1 MRRRGSHGGGFTLIE
16 ILVVLVIIGLI
27 SGLAVRGLRSLA
39 KSDLRHSTA
48 QLSGAIRFLFDR
60 ASTTGQYHRLVIDV
74 TEGRYWAEVSDSK
87 FFIPRDPETE
97 TWRQKRAEIEA
108 ALDDEERQKAEDRG
122 DVASGNDSTSSDGT
136 SSSTSGGSSS
146 SSSGNASS
154 GRSLGGGSSSPL
166 GGTSD
171 DDSKVKVQ
179 DFRPKRVRFGAFQ
192 SSTLKPVQMKH
203 THVMDVYTPRMDEPV
218 TEGRAYIY
226 FFPLGQSEAAIIHLS
241 DEDGENIYSLVVH
254 PITGRVQT
262 FREYVKPP
270 YDDRMDDEGTAVVQ

>member
-1 MRRRGSHGGGFTLIE
+1 MQRRRSHSGGFTLIE
-16 ILVVLVIIGLI
+16 ILVVLVIIGI
-27 SGLAVRGLRSLA
+27 MAGLGVRGLRALA

-87 FFIPRDPETE
+87 FYVPRDPETE

-108 ALDDEERQKAEDRG
+108 ALDAEEKQKAEDSENS
-122 DVASGNDSTSSDGT
+122 ASP
-136 SSSTSGGSSS
+136 SSSSSSS
-146 SSSGNASS
+146 SSSGSGSGFSS
-154 GRSLGGGSSSPL
+154 G
-166 GGTSD
+166 

-192 SSTLKPVQMKH
+192 STTLKPVKMKN
-203 THVMDVYTPRMDEPV
+203 TRVMDVYTPRMDDPV

-226 FFPLGQSEAAIIHLS
+226 FFPLGQSEAAIVHLS
-241 DEDGENIYSLVVH
+241 DEDGETIYSLVIH

-270 YDDRMDDEGTAVVQ
+270 YDDRVDDEGTAVVQ

>member
-27 SGLAVRGLRSLA
+27 AGLGVRGLRSLA
-39 KSDLRHSTA
+39 KSDLRHSAA

-87 FFIPRDPETE
+87 FYIPRDPETE

-122 DVASGNDSTSSDGT
+122 DVASGNDTSNSTSN
-136 SSSTSGGSSS
+136 STTGG
-146 SSSGNASS
+146 S
-154 GRSLGGGSSSPL
+154 GRSLGGGSSGPL
-166 GGTSD
+166 GASSD

-226 FFPLGQSEAAIIHLS
+226 FFPLGQSEAAIVHLS